1 MWLDLRRLR
10 YFLAVAEELHFSR
23 AAAHLHISQ
32 PSLSQQIGV
41 LEAEL
46 GVELLRRDGG
56 RVTLT
61 SAGEALLREGR
72 KTIDQAQRAVD
83 AARRVGIAGGNLT
96 VGFMGSAGRRLLPV
110 VLRRFRERYPEAA
123 VDVRELALSESNRA
137 VLDGVIDLA
146 FIRPFEADPRLQL
159 HELPGDG
166 LLAVVPEGH
175 RLAAAS
181 AVTLDALAGEPFVR
195 PTASSGLGPWLTFL
209 YLMCD
214 RHGFQPHFAAA
225 EGSSL
230 QSIVG
235 LVAAGAGVSVMS
247 STTHTLPRDGVVA
260 IPITDAVMPLA
271 LSRRADDQRPLT
283 EAFALIVSE
292 ELEGHDRAPLS

>member
-10 YFLAVAEELHFSR
+10 YFLAVAEELHFGR
-23 AAAHLHISQ
+23 AAARLRIAQ
-32 PSLSQQIGV
+32 PSLSQQISA
-41 LEAEL
+41 LEREL
-46 GVELLRRDGG
+46 GVELLRRAGG
-56 RVTLT
+56 RVALT

-83 AARRVGIAGGNLT
+83 AARGVGTGGGNLT
-96 VGFMGSAGRRLLPV
+96 IGFMGSAGRRLLPV
-110 VLRRFRERYPEAA
+110 VLRRFRERYPQVA
-123 VDVRELALSESNRA
+123 VEVREIALSETNRA
-137 VLDGVIDLA
+137 VLEGVIDLA
-146 FIRPFEADPRLQL
+146 FIRPYEADPRLQL
-159 HELPGDG
+159 GELPGDG

-175 RLAAAS
+175 RLAGTG

-195 PTASSGLGPWLTFL
+195 PTSSSGLGPWLTFL
-209 YLMCD
+209 NLVCD
-214 RHGFQPHFAAA
+214 RHGFLPRFAAA

-235 LVAAGAGVSVMS
+235 LVAAGAGVSVVS

-271 LSRRADDQRPLT
+271 LSRRADAPRPMA
-283 EAFALIVSE
+283 EAFVRIVY
-292 ELEGHDRAPLS
+292 EGGRGNDRGP